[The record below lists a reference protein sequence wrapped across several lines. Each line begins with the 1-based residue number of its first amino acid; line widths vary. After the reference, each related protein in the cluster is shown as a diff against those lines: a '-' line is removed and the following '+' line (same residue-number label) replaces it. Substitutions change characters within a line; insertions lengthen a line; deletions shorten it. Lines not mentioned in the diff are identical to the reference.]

1 MIRSMMVNAI
11 QKVSDMDVEKH
22 FYPMVIYTMENMNM
36 VSEVDR

>member
-1 MIRSMMVNAI
+1 MVNAI

-22 FYPMVIYTMENMNM
+22 IYPMGIHTMENINM